1 MNLRNE
7 LKKRLGLANNEQL
20 DFFLDE
26 CRNKLGIDE
35 LTDETY
41 ETIISHY
48 EKATESEPE
57 CGQKIKQGLPPDE
70 AGKLVVKKAEAIFRI
85 QNEHKETHDETFNVD
100 LQRVTLEGIQ
110 KGKMLA
116 QVKRLAQQHGETSEE
131 LKLAISDLQN
141 SQNAAQQ
148 RFDNL
153 DIEELIRNSG
163 VDLPK
168 NEYSE
173 AKRSH
178 SEAMENLKAG
188 LDQLTM
194 IYWNNSSN

>member
-20 DFFLDE
+20 DYFLDL
-26 CRNKLGIDE
+26 CREELGITE
-35 LTDETY
+35 LNEETFDA
-41 ETIISHY
+41 IISHY
-48 EKATESEPE
+48 QKATDSDPE
-57 CGQKIKQGLPPDE
+57 CGQKVKQGLPPDE
-70 AGKLVVKKAEAIFRI
+70 AGKLVQRKAEAIFRI
-85 QNEHKETHDETFNVD
+85 QNQHRETHDETFNVD
-100 LQRVTLEGIQ
+100 LQRVTLEGVQ
-110 KGKMLA
+110 KGQMLA
-116 QVKRLAQQHGETSEE
+116 QVKRLAQQHGESSEE
-131 LKLAISDLQN
+131 LKLAIADLQN

-153 DIEELIRNSG
+153 DIEQIIKAAG
-163 VDLPK
+163 VELPK

-178 SEAMENLKAG
+178 SETMETLKAG

>member
-26 CRNKLGIDE
+26 CRDKLGITE
-35 LTDETY
+35 LNEETF
-41 ETIISHY
+41 ETIVSHY
-48 EKATESEPE
+48 QKATDSDPE

-70 AGKLVVKKAEAIFRI
+70 AGKLVQRKAEAIFRI
-85 QNEHKETHDETFNVD
+85 QTQHRETHDETFSVD
-100 LQRVTLEGIQ
+100 LQRVTLEGVQ
-110 KGKMLA
+110 KGQMLA
-116 QVKRLAQQHGETSEE
+116 QVKRLAQKHGETSEE

-141 SQNAAQQ
+141 SQNAAQK

-153 DIEELIRNSG
+153 DIDQLIRESG

-173 AKRSH
+173 AKQSH
-178 SEAMENLKAG
+178 SETMDNLKAG
-188 LDQLTM
+188 IDQLTM
-194 IYWNNSSN
+194 LYWNNSSN